1 MTGTDEP
8 RDEAVEKELAGVPEE
23 LLDKGGEGDG
33 HSLDDALASLRG
45 DLERAQQDM
54 LYARAEAQNVRRRME
69 KDVADARAYAATGF
83 ARDIL
88 SVADNLSRALDH
100 VPEGMRDDL
109 EKAQQEMLYAKAEV
123 QNVRRRLE
131 KDIQDA
137 RTYAATGFARDILS
151 VADNLARALEHVPEG
166 MREDEKFKGFLA
178 GIEATQRELDKV
190 FGLHG
195 ISRIASQGLP
205 LDPNQHQ
212 AMLEIPTNEAEP
224 GTVVQEMQAG
234 YMIKDRLLRPAM
246 VGVAKKPG

>member
-1 MTGTDEP
+1 MNDTENP
-8 RDEAVEKELAGVPEE
+8 RENLGDEAVEKELAGVPEE
-23 LLDKGGEGDG
+23 MLDKDGLEADEG
-33 HSLDDALASLRG
+33 SLDDALNSLRG
-45 DLERAQQDM
+45 
-54 LYARAEAQNVRRRME
+54 
-69 KDVADARAYAATGF
+69 
-83 ARDIL
+83 
-88 SVADNLSRALDH
+88 
-100 VPEGMRDDL
+100 DL

-151 VADNLARALEHVPEG
+151 VADNLARALDHVPPE
-166 MREDEKFKGFLA
+166 MREDEKLKGFLA

-195 ISRIASQGLP
+195 ITRVASKGLP

-212 AMLEIPTNEAEP
+212 AMLEIPTDEAEP
-224 GTVVQEMQAG
+224 GTIVQEMQAG
-234 YMIKDRLLRPAM
+234 YMIQDRLLRPAM